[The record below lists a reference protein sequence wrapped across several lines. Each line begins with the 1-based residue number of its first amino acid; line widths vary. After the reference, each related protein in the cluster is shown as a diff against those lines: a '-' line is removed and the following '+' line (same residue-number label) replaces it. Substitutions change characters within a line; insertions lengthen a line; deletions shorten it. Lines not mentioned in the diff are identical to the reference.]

1 MCVYP
6 VPALCNSTDTSG
18 RLDIYRLCGLRGP
31 MSLSVQVLET
41 VTARAFFG
49 QVSSGFDPL
58 SLCRCSKPIGAVRAP
73 VSRDWLTF
81 QRCIRGLAAGTG
93 LRLCAYG
100 FSLPKPAT
108 LRSKLHAW
116 RRIRQ
121 YLRFRSSP
129 HSVRTY
135 TLKRTL
141 KHTEKQPE

>member
-81 QRCIRGLAAGTG
+81 QRCIRGLAVGQGSGFVLTASVYLNRQPYALNSTPGVVSDNT
-93 LRLCAYG
+93 YG
-100 FSLPKPAT
+100 FGQAHTQSG
-108 LRSKLHAW
+108 
-116 RRIRQ
+116 RIR
-121 YLRFRSSP
+121 
-129 HSVRTY
+129 
-135 TLKRTL
+135 
-141 KHTEKQPE
+141 